1 MPRVSPAPLSAWML
15 AGLIDAYPHP
25 AAISCCA
32 ELGGPDGVSVGG
44 GDGGS
49 AALPNIIKVGT
60 LPLALAGVTTV
71 IWMSTVIAGYDELST
86 WPTSCFAITGMP
98 ATCAFTVCFNSH
110 FTAGTPAGTRP
121 NTSRSKSSTISG
133 RRCFHQTSAVV
144 TLRPFFNVRGLGR
157 SG

>member
-1 MPRVSPAPLSAWML
+1 ML

-32 ELGGPDGVSVGG
+32 ELGGPDGGSAGG
-44 GDGGS
+44 GVGGS
-49 AALPNIIKVGT
+49 AALPNIISVGT

-71 IWMSTVIAGYDELST
+71 IWISTAIAGYEELST
-86 WPTSCFAITGMP
+86 WPISCFAITGRP
-98 ATCAFTVCFNSH
+98 ATCACTVCFSSH
-110 FTAGTPAGTRP
+110 FTAGTFAGTRP

-133 RRCFHQTSAVV
+133 RRCFHHASAVV
-144 TLRPFFNVRGLGR
+144 TLRPLFKVRGSGR